1 MKAEP
6 GDYRT
11 DIKYAFT
18 ETIDKWL
25 AEYSGDN
32 VKYQLTIT
40 SVEMNSQRK
49 FVLLGF
55 KTKKEATKITNK
67 AIKLFQHETIHSS
80 RFVLSKIELN
90 LLVERA
96 TPLPPV
102 SLSRVIQ

>member
-40 SVEMNSQRK
+40 SVKMNRQRK

-55 KTKKEATKITNK
+55 KTKKEAVKITK
-67 AIKLFQHETIHSS
+67 EAIKLFKHDTIHSA
-80 RFVLSKIELN
+80 RFVLSKIEMH
-90 LLVERA
+90 VFSERPI
-96 TPLPPV
+96 PLPPV